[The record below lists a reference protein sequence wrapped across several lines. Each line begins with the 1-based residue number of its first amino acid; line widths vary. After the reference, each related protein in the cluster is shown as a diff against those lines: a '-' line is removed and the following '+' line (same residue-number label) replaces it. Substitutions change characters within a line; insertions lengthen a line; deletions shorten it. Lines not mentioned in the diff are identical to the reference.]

1 MRRQG
6 EIAQNGK
13 ANLGNAGGNCLTIL
27 SELTH
32 VFLILGKQGQGPLPS
47 PDLQRKKIFLCV
59 ENVEKTE
66 FMLTN

>member
-47 PDLQRKKIFLCV
+47 PDLQRRELRFFSVWKMLKRLSLC
-59 ENVEKTE
+59 
-66 FMLTN
+66 